1 MFKRLAAGPASALAF
16 FADDA
21 RLDAELVTDCVDAY
35 MRGPLAYFGG
45 SDVAYAF
52 AWFAFWA
59 ALPWIALV
67 VVLVVGGCCVRRVAR
82 PLWVAKTLSAALGSR
97 EATFDMLPL
106 RGCKR

>member
-1 MFKRLAAGPASALAF
+1 MCIRDRLAAGPASALAF

-59 ALPWIALV
+59 ALPWITLV
-67 VVLVVGGCCVRRVAR
+67 VVGGWCVCRVAP
-82 PLWVAKTLSAALGSR
+82 PLSVAKTLSAALGSR
-97 EATFDMLPL
+97 EAASDMLPL
-106 RGCKR
+106 RGRQK